1 MIFKIL
7 LVEFDGSKLKIKFI
21 INEIKKIDNIQ
32 KIGSL
37 IKKKFLFFK
46 LSIIKINEIKKN
58 IRLIAKFPKIKV
70 TGNSENKINNNFSI
84 LLS

>member
-70 TGNSENKINNNFSI
+70 MGNSENKINNNFSI

>member
-7 LVEFDGSKLKIKFI
+7 LVEFDGSKIKIKFI